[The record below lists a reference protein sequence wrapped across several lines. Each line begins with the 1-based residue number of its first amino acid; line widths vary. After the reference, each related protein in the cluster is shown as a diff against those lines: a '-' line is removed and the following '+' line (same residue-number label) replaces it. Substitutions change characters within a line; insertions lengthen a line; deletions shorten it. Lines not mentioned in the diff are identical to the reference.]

1 MLERGQNKT
10 GGELSMAKPGMC
22 AEVYVIRAG
31 SRYTTD
37 WGKHAEMN
45 KENVHTK
52 KDTKQLI

>member
-1 MLERGQNKT
+1 
-10 GGELSMAKPGMC
+10 MAKPGMC

-52 KDTKQLI
+52 KDTKQLIKKKKKLCPIFFW